1 MNPNFNG
8 MNMNNMN
15 NYIMFQ
21 QFLNSQ
27 ANNNMFQ
34 QQNMNNMNFNQNMF
48 QQCMN
53 QINMNNQ
60 FGNQPNFN
68 FNPNMNI
75 GNFNNAFLQNM
86 FQMFFQWMMSQGMIN
101 NMNNNFNFNINN
113 NNGNNNMNNRFNNL
127 NQNNNNNINTSS
139 RDPNFIN
146 FIFASGTGLS
156 INLRVQSD
164 KTIEDL
170 LKIYANKAGFSES
183 LLGTDINFLFDA
195 EVMKIHDQTR
205 LDKKFKRDYHTITV
219 IDIKNVLGA

>member
-1 MNPNFNG
+1 MNQNFNG

-27 ANNNMFQ
+27 ANNNMFR

-53 QINMNNQ
+53 QMNMNNQ

-68 FNPNMNI
+68 FNNNMNMNM
-75 GNFNNAFLQNM
+75 GNFNMNFLQNM

-101 NMNNNFNFNINN
+101 NINNNFTFN
-113 NNGNNNMNNRFNNL
+113 NNL
-127 NQNNNNNINTSS
+127 NQNNNNNINTSTKIP
-139 RDPNFIN
+139 DFIN
-146 FIFASGTGLS
+146 FIFAAGSGLTT
-156 INLRVQSD
+156 NLRVQSN

-170 LKIYANKAGFSES
+170 LKLYAKKAGFSER

-195 EVMKIHDQTR
+195 EVMKVHDKTK
-205 LDKKFKRDYHTITV
+205 LYEKFKRDYHTITV

>member
-1 MNPNFNG
+1 MNQNFNG

-27 ANNNMFQ
+27 ANNNMFR

-53 QINMNNQ
+53 QMNMNNQ

-68 FNPNMNI
+68 FNNNMSMNMGDFNMN
-75 GNFNNAFLQNM
+75 FLQNM

-101 NMNNNFNFNINN
+101 NINNNFTFN
-113 NNGNNNMNNRFNNL
+113 NNL
-127 NQNNNNNINTSS
+127 NQNNNNNINTSTKIP
-139 RDPNFIN
+139 DFIN
-146 FIFASGTGLS
+146 FIFAAGSGLTT
-156 INLRVQSD
+156 NLRVQSN

-170 LKIYANKAGFSES
+170 LKLYAKKAGFSER

-195 EVMKIHDQTR
+195 EVMKVHDQTR
-205 LDKKFKRDYHTITV
+205 LYAKFKRDYHTITV
-219 IDIKNVLGA
+219 LDIKNVLGA

>member
-1 MNPNFNG
+1 MNQGFNG

-27 ANNNMFQ
+27 ANNNMFR

-53 QINMNNQ
+53 QMNMNNQ

-68 FNPNMNI
+68 FNNNMNMNM
-75 GNFNNAFLQNM
+75 GNFNMNFLQNM

-101 NMNNNFNFNINN
+101 NINNNFNLN
-113 NNGNNNMNNRFNNL
+113 NNL
-127 NQNNNNNINTSS
+127 NQNNNNNINTSTKIP
-139 RDPNFIN
+139 DFIN
-146 FIFASGTGLS
+146 FIFAAGSGLTT
-156 INLRVQSD
+156 NLRVQSN

-170 LKIYANKAGFSES
+170 LKLYAKKAGFSER

-195 EVMKIHDQTR
+195 EVMKVHDQTR
-205 LDKKFKRDYHTITV
+205 LYAKFKRDYHTITV
-219 IDIKNVLGA
+219 LDIKNVLGA

>member
-1 MNPNFNG
+1 MNQNFNG

-27 ANNNMFQ
+27 ANNNMFR

-53 QINMNNQ
+53 QMNMNNQ

-68 FNPNMNI
+68 FNNNMNM
-75 GNFNNAFLQNM
+75 GNFNMNFLQNM

-101 NMNNNFNFNINN
+101 NINNNFNFN
-113 NNGNNNMNNRFNNL
+113 NNL
-127 NQNNNNNINTSS
+127 NQNNNNNINTSTKI
-139 RDPNFIN
+139 PEFIN
-146 FIFASGTGLS
+146 FIFAAGSGLTT
-156 INLRVQSD
+156 NLRVQSN

-170 LKIYANKAGFSES
+170 LKLYAKKAGFSER

-195 EVMKIHDQTR
+195 EVMKVHDQTR
-205 LDKKFKRDYHTITV
+205 LYAKFKRDYHTITV
-219 IDIKNVLGA
+219 LDIKNVLGA